1 MFEAQVRDLEAVGCE
16 KVYQEQVS
24 SVGAR
29 DELAVALDFVRER
42 DTLVLTK
49 LDRLARSTRHLND
62 IVDRLREKG
71 SYLQVLD
78 LGIDTAM
85 PTGELV
91 LTIIGGIAQFE
102 RQMMLEWQREGIAK
116 AKAEGKYKGRK
127 GTTEHALNDAPSGR
141 ASSPGRT
148 SLPARSFAR
157 GQETKIAWKPPS
169 VAVRFGETSQLG
181 PNGEARLMLTI
192 ARSRAAP
199 RASPKRPV
207 NKASEN
213 SIAG

>member
-1 MFEAQVRDLEAVGCE
+1 MKLGIVSDLHCNIDCLTRALDIMG
-16 KVYQEQVS
+16 QI
-24 SVGAR
+24 
-29 DELAVALDFVRER
+29 DELLCLGDSNFEYRFSNQVVAL
-42 DTLVLTK
+42 LK
-49 LDRLARSTRHLND
+49 ARGAH
-62 IVDRLREKG
+62 V
-71 SYLQVLD
+71 
-78 LGIDTAM
+78 
-85 PTGELV
+85 
-91 LTIIGGIAQFE
+91 
-102 RQMMLEWQREGIAK
+102 
-116 AKAEGKYKGRK
+116 
-127 GTTEHALNDAPSGR
+127 TTEHALNDAPSGR